1 MYMDTLFHFFGL
13 VLFYSSSVLFTLR
26 ALFYIYYITVLFI
39 VLFYL

>member
-26 ALFYIYYITVLFI
+26 ALYYITVLFI